1 MPPYQIPGVIPTRM
15 SPAAKQWAELAI
27 LEACYEADVMQRNDD
42 MQFANSRPGGV
53 QFVFPL
59 GGD

>member
-1 MPPYQIPGVIPTRM
+1 M
-15 SPAAKQWAELAI
+15 SPVAKQWAELAI
-27 LEACYEADVMQRNDD
+27 LEACYEADVMQKRDD
-42 MQFANSRPGGV
+42 MQYANSREGGV